1 MSPAERRVRPPRL
14 RPGDLVMIVNPS
26 RALPGPDALLPAVRG
41 LEARGLRVRLG
52 VHVSERWT
60 PPAEAG
66 QPAAPALAGRDE
78 ARAADLNAAFA
89 DPAVRLVLAA
99 WGGGGAARL
108 LRPGL
113 IDWPALAR
121 DPKLLCGFS
130 DFAHL
135 GLVAHHWLGL
145 VTFDGPSA
153 MQWAAP
159 PGEPMLDQAW
169 AVLSAAAPFGPLP
182 AAETWYASQFPPAA
196 PGAPPVRARA
206 GGRRW
211 LRPGRAAGR
220 LVAAMPAILLHLHK
234 RGLAPSL
241 AGAIWCLDSYRD
253 PPARVAE
260 WLTALRQRGALDG
273 LAGLV
278 VARPWPGAAAPDP
291 DLDRAVLAATTGLRP
306 APPVLAAADTG
317 HTWPKWTLPNGVQ
330 ASLDSDADR
339 FSVDEPAVA

>member
-1 MSPAERRVRPPRL
+1 MLPAERRVWPPRL

-26 RALPGPDALLPAVRG
+26 QALPNPDALRLAIRG
-41 LEARGLRVRLG
+41 LTARGLRVRLG
-52 VHVSERWT
+52 AHAGERWT
-60 PPAEAG
+60 PPAG
-66 QPAAPALAGRDE
+66 PALAGTDE
-78 ARAADLNAAFA
+78 ARAADLNTAFA

-130 DFAHL
+130 DFAHI
-135 GLVAHHWLGL
+135 GLAAHHCLGL
-145 VTFDGPSA
+145 VTLDGPSA

-159 PGEPMLDQAW
+159 PGEPMVDQAW
-169 AVLSAAAPFGPLP
+169 AVLTAAAPFGPLP
-182 AAETWYASQFPPAA
+182 AAPAWYASQFPPAA
-196 PGAPPVRARA
+196 PGVPPARARP

-220 LVAAMPAILLHLHK
+220 LVAAMPAILLHLHTH
-234 RGLAPSL
+234 GLAPSL

-253 PPARVAE
+253 PPAQVAA

-278 VARPWPGAAAPDP
+278 VARPWPSATAAGA
-291 DLDRAVLAATTGLRP
+291 LDQAVLAATADLRP
-306 APPVLAAADTG
+306 APPVLADADTG
-317 HTWPKWTLPNGVQ
+317 HTWPSWTLPNGVQ
-330 ASLDSDADR
+330 ASLDSTIDR
-339 FSVDEPAVA
+339 FSLDEPAVR